1 MLSPVLRFTFAVGVD
16 LADAEATLHLAILA
30 AEGLFGEALVR
41 MEVSYFTDP
50 SRRVIHI
57 ETGSVTGDAVA
68 KIFTAFVIR
77 EFGEGAFVV
86 GRARVGSPATES
98 VREAAA

>member
-1 MLSPVLRFTFAVGVD
+1 MQSRALRFVFTRVVPFEE
-16 LADAEATLHLAILA
+16 AESTLHLAILA

-41 MEVSYFTDP
+41 MELSYIADP

-57 ETGSVTGDAVA
+57 ETGSVPGDAVA
-68 KIFTAFVIR
+68 RIFTFFALR
-77 EFGEGAFVV
+77 EFGGGAFVV
-86 GRARVGSPATES
+86 GRGRVGSPHTES